1 MKIRKATLEDIPT
14 LGELR
19 KLQLI
24 DEGLRPRRGYGC
36 GAVRLFPS
44 LQSMLKEG
52 CFGGADSEYPDIKI
66 AALGNDAGV
75 IGAASLT

>member
-24 DEGLRPRRGYGC
+24 DKGLRPRRGYGC
-36 GAVRLFPS
+36 GAVRLFP
-44 LQSMLKEG
+44 
-52 CFGGADSEYPDIKI
+52 
-66 AALGNDAGV
+66 
-75 IGAASLT
+75 